1 VQSDLESISI
11 PFESHCLESIS
22 HPLRIAMLATLTY
35 FSAACY
41 WVPSHLRPFYMG
53 VCSHQLLSMLFK
65 AETDEPLLIRY
76 IGREASQR
84 FFVKGKNLEIVLVVT
99 DSVDG
104 LKWG

>member
-1 VQSDLESISI
+1 VQRDLESISI
-11 PFESHCLESIS
+11 PFEPHCLESIG
-22 HPLRIAMLATLTY
+22 HPLRIAMLATLTD

-41 WVPSHLRPFYMG
+41 WVPSHLRPFDMG

-84 FFVKGKNLEIVLVVT
+84 FFVKGKNLEIVIGNQPILEDCT
-99 DSVDG
+99 
-104 LKWG
+104 